1 MNEEER
7 AEREGARRPI
17 RVRDAVAPL
26 VLVAMAF
33 VARGALLAEQAP
45 TVVRGPRTVEEVMQ
59 RYRDAVGA
67 EVGQCL
73 SGDPAELLS
82 VVTIVD
88 CAGPHLA
95 EVVAE
100 VTHPGDGRSS
110 YPSNLA
116 WSAFFTAA
124 CNDATSALLGR
135 TVAGSTDYFN
145 AGLVPAAE
153 QWRVDDDRR
162 VLCTLEVA
170 YRPDG
175 SRDPV
180 TAAVALGAPGDPAA
194 QEAVGN
200 R

>member
-1 MNEEER
+1 MIR
-7 AEREGARRPI
+7 A
-17 RVRDAVAPL
+17 RDAVAPL
-26 VLVAMAF
+26 VLVAAAF
-33 VARGALLAEQAP
+33 VAHGTLLAEQP
-45 TVVRGPRTVEEVMQ
+45 HPGVRGPRTVEEITQ

-73 SGDPAELLS
+73 SGDPAELTS

-100 VTHPGDGRSS
+100 VTHPGDGRSG

-124 CNDATSALLGR
+124 CNEATSALLGR

-145 AGLVPAAE
+145 DGLVPTPE

-175 SRDPV
+175 SRDPL
-180 TAAVALGAPGDPAA
+180 TAAVALAATGDPAA
-194 QEAVGN
+194 QEAVGD